1 MKMVEGVSE
10 IASQLGVTED
20 QLKGKTMMEKLLVL
34 CDAAGIS
41 MAQQADT
48 PQAPAEPAAEPPI
61 CGGVGGSL
69 TATASQLE
77 ARTGRIEGKQ
87 ERAAP
92 HHTQS
97 CSSETEATAALACFG
112 LRKFLVIS
120 LERTS
125 ERVATLRNQTVDQGL
140 HLEVLTASDG
150 RDVRFRSYIFP
161 SRHPEA
167 TCSNIVG
174 AMFESHRRAWEEAA
188 STPGHT
194 VVFEDDV
201 HLAPDFA
208 VELARRFPG
217 LPASYDIAFLG
228 TTTQKSSVY
237 GFSGY
242 LLRPDVRNQPKQS
255 LSILGMYA
263 YIVSQSGAARLL
275 ELHKNTQRHCLFT
288 AIDLWIGQHLSEIS
302 VFIFETPPSL
312 AEYIRTTP
320 SPTIKE
326 NRQLGLVVHVG
337 STQSHVP
344 DRNALEG
351 ETEFAMIKAWEDKGR
366 DHFAANRFREGLGVL
381 DAALGSMR
389 RYSCWSAANVLQN
402 TGVMLLRLMVA
413 DMDTKNAWK
422 TLSQS
427 REAFSSALRYYGGNL
442 TQVGGYSERDFHNW
456 IANAHNIR
464 KKNGL
469 KPIPPHFERSGEVTL
484 VDGSKLW
491 PEQLLLIEP
500 AQM

>member
-1 MKMVEGVSE
+1 MGHSCHC
-10 IASQLGVTED
+10 L
-20 QLKGKTMMEKLLVL
+20 LLLVL
-34 CDAAGIS
+34 SCSLHPSLQSPSQECEMCLEACS
-41 MAQQADT
+41 TADL
-48 PQAPAEPAAEPPI
+48 I
-61 CGGVGGSL
+61 GSL
-69 TATASQLE
+69 TARVSQLE
-77 ARTGRIEGKQ
+77 ARIGRIESAKE
-87 ERAAP
+87 ERAVP

-97 CSSETEATAALACFG
+97 CSAESEATAALASLG

-120 LERTS
+120 LERAS
-125 ERVATLRNQTVDQGL
+125 ERVATLQNQTVDQGL

-150 RDVRFRSYIFP
+150 RDARFRSYIFP

-167 TCSNIVG
+167 TCTNIVG

-201 HLAPDFA
+201 RLAPDFA
-208 VELARRFPG
+208 VELSRRFPG

-228 TTTQKSSVY
+228 TTTQKSSAY
-237 GFSGY
+237 GDSGY
-242 LLRPDVRNQPKQS
+242 LLRPDVRNRE
-255 LSILGMYA
+255 SILGMYA

-275 ELHKNTQRHCLFT
+275 ELHKKTQRHCLFT
-288 AIDLWIGQHLSEIS
+288 AVDLWIGQHLSEIS

-312 AEYIRTTP
+312 AEYISATP
-320 SPTIKE
+320 SPTILE

-337 STQSHVP
+337 RTESHFA

-351 ETEFAMIKAWEDKGR
+351 DAEFAMIKAKRSKAQE
-366 DHFAANRFREGLGVL
+366 HFEANRFREGLGVS

-389 RYSCWSAANVLQN
+389 SYTCWSAGTVLQN
-402 TGVMLLRLMVA
+402 TGVMLLRLMLA
-413 DMDTKNAWK
+413 DMDTKNAGK
-422 TLSQS
+422 TLSQA
-427 REAFSSALRYYGGNL
+427 REAFSSALRYFGGNV
-442 TQVGGYSERDFHNW
+442 TQMGGMRAKEFHNW
-456 IANAHNIR
+456 IANAHDIR